1 MISYEA
7 VVLCDNGDCC
17 ERVSGIDAH
26 QPDVAKT
33 LAIGTA
39 SRRGWT
45 TRRNG
50 DHFCGTCSAQ
60 ADKKR
65 KGGK

>member
-7 VVLCDNGDCC
+7 TILCDNGDCQ
-17 ERVSGIDAH
+17 ERVSGINAH
-26 QPDVAKT
+26 AVDISKNIA
-33 LAIGTA
+33 LNEAA
-39 SRRGWT
+39 ARGWI

-50 DHFCGTCSAQ
+50 DHFCGTCA
-60 ADKKR
+60 APLKKK